1 MRQSIERCSNL
12 MIALPFRFR
21 VPRFVLARARYSPVR
36 GCHLLRVWLSSV
48 QVRKIVSSLAN
59 PARDLL
65 VSPLLVHGA
74 HCRDV
79 IAVGRM
85 DKQRDGAIRTGW
97 CQRTV
102 VLTRTALL

>member
-1 MRQSIERCSNL
+1 M
-12 MIALPFRFR
+12 
-21 VPRFVLARARYSPVR
+21 
-36 GCHLLRVWLSSV
+36 

-74 HCRDV
+74 HCRDI
-79 IAVGRM
+79 IAVGRV

-97 CQRTV
+97 AQRTV
-102 VLTRTALL
+102 VLTRTALMCVVVVVVFVVFVAVVVCGVRVVCVCGVCACVVCARVCV